1 MSGLFG
7 TLNTSKG
14 AMFAQQTSINVTSH
28 NIANAGTAGYS
39 RQQARLV
46 TSRPI
51 TLTGPGQIG
60 TGVTVAAIER
70 TRDSFLDF
78 QIRRAVSN
86 KNMEEMKQKYLSEIE
101 SIYNEPGDTGI
112 SKLLAEFFESWQT
125 LSDSADKEGAR
136 TVVAQKAKMLAE
148 ELNHVHKQLTDVKT
162 NTQKEIQ
169 HSVLEVNSLIDQL
182 NAVNKQIITIT
193 VSGNNPNDLL
203 DTRDLLLDQL
213 STKFGIS
220 TNNRKLN
227 GMTLK
232 PEGYDV
238 DLLRNIDSEEI
249 HKFAYVNDI
258 EYVGEAKDNSG
269 NVISGVGEY
278 AVTYYKNGDITDTK
292 SAVTVN
298 IQLTPEQYKALN
310 EGRVLITN
318 ENGNLVD
325 KAGKELDPKSLKYDD
340 IKDSVFKPKSGAING
355 FQNIQQNTDDYITK
369 LDTLAKTIAL
379 SVNAIH
385 GDVAGNSINFFCIR
399 DINGDIIDTD
409 ATKNNSGQGINAG
422 NIAINDKIL
431 EDVMLINA
439 GIDRNSGSN
448 DGSRAM
454 TIAQLRNMAFKI
466 QNVDANTTLEQF
478 KNNNGFGVTQN
489 GVRTFL
495 NDPSGM
501 KIEGYFTNTINKLG
515 VDNEDAKRKIANE
528 NALLN
533 GLVSSRNS
541 ISGVNRD
548 EEMVNLIQF
557 QHSFQANA
565 KMISTVDQ
573 LLDVVINGLK
583 R

>member
-14 AMFAQQTSINVTSH
+14 AMFAQQTSINATSH
-28 NIANAGTAGYS
+28 NIANAGTAGFS

-78 QIRRAVSN
+78 QIRRATSN
-86 KNMEEMKQKYLSEIE
+86 KSMEEMRGKYLSEIE
-101 SIYNEPGDTGI
+101 NIYNEPGDTGI
-112 SKLLAEFFESWQT
+112 SKLLSEFFDAWQT
-125 LSDSADKEGAR
+125 LSKHPRNSEAR

-148 ELNHVHKQLTDVKT
+148 ELNHVHKQLNDVKT

-169 HSVLEVNSLIDQL
+169 HSVFEVNSLIDQL

-220 TNNRKLN
+220 TSNKKLN

-249 HKFAYVNDI
+249 HKFAYVSDI
-258 EYVGEAKDNSG
+258 KETAAS
-269 NVISGVGEY
+269 GEY
-278 AVTYYKNGDITDTK
+278 TVTYYKNGDTTNPDN
-292 SAVTVN
+292 AVTVTMK
-298 IQLTPEQYKALN
+298 LSEEEYKSLN

-318 ENGNLVD
+318 EDGNLVGND
-325 KAGKELDPKSLKYDD
+325 GNEVNLTGTIEYKD
-340 IKDSVFKPKSGAING
+340 ISNLVFKPKTGGISG
-355 FQNIQQNTDDYITK
+355 FQGIQQDTEDYIAQ

-379 SVNAIH
+379 SINAIH
-385 GDVAGNSINFFCIR
+385 GDMDDVDKQINFFCIK
-399 DINGDIIDTD
+399 NIDGTITD
-409 ATKNNSGQGINAG
+409 KKAIDGSGKGITAG
-422 NIAINDKIL
+422 NIAINDDIL
-431 EDVMLINA
+431 NNVMLINT
-439 GIDRNSGSN
+439 GIDSKAGADDNK
-448 DGSRAM
+448 RALI
-454 TIAQLRNMAFKI
+454 IAGLRDMAFQI
-466 QNVDANTTLEQF
+466 QKVNANTTLADF
-478 KNNNGFGVTQN
+478 KKDNKFGDAEVD
-489 GVRTFL
+489 GVLTFI

-501 KIEGYFTNTINKLG
+501 KIEGYFINSTNKLG
-515 VDNEDAKRKIANE
+515 VQNQDAKRKVANE
-528 NALLN
+528 NVLLS
-533 GLVSSRNS
+533 GLIASRNS
-541 ISGVNRD
+541 VSGVNRD
-548 EEMVNLIQF
+548 EEMINLIQF

>member
-28 NIANAGTAGYS
+28 NMANAGTAGFS

-46 TSRPI
+46 TARPI

-78 QIRRAVSN
+78 QIRRATSN
-86 KNMEEMKQKYLSEIE
+86 KSMEEMRGKYLSEIE
-101 SIYNEPGDTGI
+101 NIYNEPGDTGI
-112 SKLLAEFFESWQT
+112 SKLLSEFFDAWQT
-125 LSDSADKEGAR
+125 LSKNPEKSEAR

-148 ELNHVHKQLTDVKT
+148 ELNHVHKQLNDVKI

-169 HSVLEVNSLIDQL
+169 HSVFEVNSLIDQL

-220 TNNRKLN
+220 TSNKKLN

-238 DLLRNIDSEEI
+238 DLLRNIDSEKI
-249 HKFAYVNDI
+249 HKFAYISDI
-258 EYVGEAKDNSG
+258 KETVTS
-269 NVISGVGEY
+269 GEY
-278 AVTYYKNGDITDTK
+278 TVTYYKNGDTTNPDN
-292 SAVTVN
+292 AVTVTMN
-298 IQLTPEQYKALN
+298 LSEEEYKSLN

-318 ENGNLVD
+318 EAGNLVD
-325 KAGKELDPKSLKYDD
+325 NDGKEVKLTGMVEYKD
-340 IKDSVFKPKSGAING
+340 ISNSVFKPKAGQISG
-355 FQNIQQNTDDYITK
+355 FQSIQQDTEDYIAQ

-385 GDVAGNSINFFCIR
+385 GDMDEKGKQINFFCIK
-399 DINGDIIDTD
+399 DINGNIIDTN
-409 ATKNNSGQGINAG
+409 ATDGSGKGITAG

-431 EDVMLINA
+431 EDVMLINTA
-439 GIDRNSGSN
+439 VDSKSGAN
-448 DGSRAM
+448 DGKRALA
-454 TIAQLRNMAFKI
+454 IAQLRDMAFQI
-466 QNVDANTTLEQF
+466 QKVNANTTLANF
-478 KNNNGFGVTQN
+478 KSDNKFGDTKLD
-489 GVRTFL
+489 GVLTFI

-501 KIEGYFTNTINKLG
+501 KIEGYFINSTNKLG
-515 VDNEDAKRKIANE
+515 VQNQDAKRRVANE
-528 NALLN
+528 NVLLS
-533 GLVSSRNS
+533 GLVASRNS

-548 EEMVNLIQF
+548 EEMINLIQF

>member
-28 NIANAGTAGYS
+28 NIANAGTAGFS

-78 QIRRAVSN
+78 QIRRATSN
-86 KNMEEMKQKYLSEIE
+86 KSMEEMRGKYLSEIE
-101 SIYNEPGDTGI
+101 NIYNEPGDTGI
-112 SKLLAEFFESWQT
+112 SKLLSEFFDAWQT
-125 LSDSADKEGAR
+125 LSKHPRNSEAR

-148 ELNHVHKQLTDVKT
+148 ELNHVHKQLNDVKT

-169 HSVLEVNSLIDQL
+169 HSVFEVNSLIDQL

-220 TNNRKLN
+220 TSNKKLN

-249 HKFAYVNDI
+249 HKFAYVSDI
-258 EYVGEAKDNSG
+258 KETAAS
-269 NVISGVGEY
+269 GEY
-278 AVTYYKNGDITDTK
+278 TVTYYKNGDTTNPDN
-292 SAVTVN
+292 AVTVTMK
-298 IQLTPEQYKALN
+298 LSEEEYKSLN

-318 ENGNLVD
+318 EDGNLVGND
-325 KAGKELDPKSLKYDD
+325 GNEVNLTGTIEYKD
-340 IKDSVFKPKSGAING
+340 ISNSVFKPKTGGISG
-355 FQNIQQNTDDYITK
+355 FQGIQQDTEDYIAQ

-379 SVNAIH
+379 SINAIH
-385 GDVAGNSINFFCIR
+385 GDMDDVDKQINFFCIK
-399 DINGDIIDTD
+399 NIDGTITD
-409 ATKNNSGQGINAG
+409 KKAIDGSGKGITAG
-422 NIAINDKIL
+422 NIAINDDIL
-431 EDVMLINA
+431 NNVMLINT
-439 GIDRNSGSN
+439 GIDSKAGADDNK
-448 DGSRAM
+448 RALI
-454 TIAQLRNMAFKI
+454 IAGLRDMAFQI
-466 QNVDANTTLEQF
+466 QKVNANTTLADF
-478 KNNNGFGVTQN
+478 KKDNKFGDAEVD
-489 GVRTFL
+489 GVLTFI

-501 KIEGYFTNTINKLG
+501 KIEGYFINSTNKLG
-515 VDNEDAKRKIANE
+515 VQNQDAKRKVANE
-528 NALLN
+528 NVLLS
-533 GLVSSRNS
+533 GLIASRNS
-541 ISGVNRD
+541 VSGVNRD
-548 EEMVNLIQF
+548 EEMINLIQF

>member
-28 NIANAGTAGYS
+28 NMANAGTVGYS

-46 TSRPI
+46 TARPI

-78 QIRRAVSN
+78 QIRRATSN
-86 KNMEEMKQKYLSEIE
+86 KSMEEMRQKYLSEIE

-112 SKLLAEFFESWQT
+112 SKLLSEFFNAWQT
-125 LSDSADKEGAR
+125 LSDHPEKSEAR

-148 ELNHVHKQLTDVKT
+148 ELNHVHKQLNDVKT

-169 HSVLEVNSLIDQL
+169 HSVFEVNSLIEQL

-220 TNNRKLN
+220 TSNKKLN

-249 HKFAYVNDI
+249 HKFAYISDI
-258 EYVGEAKDNSG
+258 KETATS
-269 NVISGVGEY
+269 GEY
-278 AVTYYKNGDITDTK
+278 TVTYYKNGDITNPD
-292 SAVTVN
+292 SAVTVTME
-298 IQLTPEQYKALN
+298 LSEEEYKSLN

-318 ENGNLVD
+318 EDGNLID
-325 KAGKELDPKSLKYDD
+325 KSGNELDIKTTLKD
-340 IKDSVFKPKSGAING
+340 INHLVFKPKAGGISGS
-355 FQNIQQNTDDYITK
+355 QSIQQDTDNYIAK

-385 GDVAGNSINFFCIR
+385 GDVEGNAINFFCIK
-399 DINGDIIDTD
+399 DINGEIIDTD
-409 ATKNNSGQGINAG
+409 ATAEKSGQGITAG

-431 EDVMLINA
+431 EDVMRINVGVDSKA
-439 GIDRNSGSN
+439 GSA
-448 DGSRAM
+448 DGKRALA
-454 TIAQLRNMAFKI
+454 IAQLRDMAFQI
-466 QNVDANTTLEQF
+466 QNVKSDTTLKKF
-478 KNNNGFGVTQN
+478 KEDNKFGDAKPNGIP
-489 GVRTFL
+489 TFI

-501 KIEGYFTNTINKLG
+501 KIEGYFTNSINKLG
-515 VDNEDAKRKIANE
+515 VDNESAKRKIANE
-528 NALLN
+528 NALLS
-533 GLVSSRNS
+533 GLVASRNS

-548 EEMVNLIQF
+548 EEMINLIQF

>member
-1 MSGLFG
+1 MSGLFA
-7 TLNTSKG
+7 TLNTSRG

-86 KNMEEMKQKYLSEIE
+86 KSMEEMKQKYLSEIE

-112 SKLLAEFFESWQT
+112 SKLLSEFFEAWQT

-193 VSGNNPNDLL
+193 VAGNNPNDLL

-220 TNNRKLN
+220 TNNKALN

-258 EYVGEAKDNSG
+258 KEDKTKTSTDPNKKIYT
-269 NVISGVGEY
+269 
-278 AVTYYKNGDITDTK
+278 VTYYKNGDVTDPK
-292 SAVTVN
+292 SAVEVTME
-298 IQLTPEQYKALN
+298 LTPEQYKDLN

-318 ENGNLVD
+318 EDGNLVD
-325 KAGKELDPKSLKYDD
+325 KDGKELDPKSLKYDD

-355 FQNIQQNTDDYITK
+355 FQNIQQDTDDYIAK

-385 GDVAGNSINFFCIR
+385 GDVEGNAINFFCIKNI
-399 DINGDIIDTD
+399 DGTIIDTD
-409 ATKNNSGQGINAG
+409 AKDEKSGQGITAG

-454 TIAQLRNMAFKI
+454 TIAQLRNMAFQVQK
-466 QNVDANTTLEQF
+466 VDANTTLAQF
-478 KNNNGFGVTQN
+478 KEDNGFGVIQN

-548 EEMVNLIQF
+548 EEMINLIQF

>member
-51 TLTGPGQIG
+51 TLIGPGQIG

-78 QIRRAVSN
+78 QIRRAASN
-86 KNMEEMKQKYLSEIE
+86 KSMEEMRGKYLSEIE

-112 SKLLAEFFESWQT
+112 SELLAEFFEAWQK
-125 LSDSADKEGAR
+125 LSISSDKEGAR
-136 TVVAQKAKMLAE
+136 TIVAQKAKMLAE
-148 ELNHVHKQLTDVKT
+148 ELNHVHKQLSDVKT

-169 HSVLEVNSLIDQL
+169 HSVFEVNSLIEQL

-220 TNNRKLN
+220 TNNKALN

-249 HKFAYVNDI
+249 HKFAYINDI
-258 EYVGEAKDNSG
+258 ESVKDSSG
-269 NVISGVGEY
+269 KVIEGKY
-278 AVTYYKNGDITDTK
+278 TVTYYKNGDITDPK
-292 SAVTVN
+292 NAVTFSME
-298 IQLTPEQYKALN
+298 LSPEEYKALN
-310 EGRVLITN
+310 ESRVLITN
-318 ENGNLVD
+318 EAGNILD
-325 KAGKELDPKSLKYDD
+325 KDGKEIKLAGGVSYSDISNSLFRPKTGQIS
-340 IKDSVFKPKSGAING
+340 G
-355 FQNIQQNTDDYITK
+355 FQSIQQDTEDYITQ
-369 LDTLAKTIAL
+369 LNTLAKTIAL

-385 GDVAGNSINFFCIR
+385 GDMDTNKINFFCIR
-399 DINGDIIDTD
+399 TIEGKIIDKD
-409 ATKNNSGQGINAG
+409 ATADSGKEINAG
-422 NIAINDKIL
+422 NIAINDEIL
-431 EDVMLINA
+431 EDVMRINTKF
-439 GIDRNSGSN
+439 DSKSGSN
-448 DGSRAM
+448 DGSRALA
-454 TIAQLRNMAFKI
+454 IAELRDMAFQI
-466 QNVDANTTLEQF
+466 QKVDADTDLGKFKSANGF
-478 KNNNGFGVTQN
+478 KNAVSHGID
-489 GVRTFL
+489 TFI

-501 KIEGYFTNTINKLG
+501 KIEGYFINSTNKLG
-515 VDNEDAKRKIANE
+515 VQNQESKRRVANE
-528 NALLN
+528 NVLLN

-541 ISGVNRD
+541 VSGVNRD
-548 EEMVNLIQF
+548 EEMINLIQF

>member
-28 NIANAGTAGYS
+28 NIANAGTAGFS

-46 TSRPI
+46 TARPI

-78 QIRRAVSN
+78 QIRRATSN
-86 KNMEEMKQKYLSEIE
+86 KSMEEMRGKYLSEIE
-101 SIYNEPGDTGI
+101 NIYNEPGDTGI
-112 SKLLAEFFESWQT
+112 SKLLSEFFDAWQT
-125 LSDSADKEGAR
+125 LSKHPEKSESR

-148 ELNHVHKQLTDVKT
+148 ELNHVHKQLNDVKT

-169 HSVLEVNSLIDQL
+169 HSVFEVNSLIDQL

-220 TNNRKLN
+220 TSNKKLN

-249 HKFAYVNDI
+249 HKFAYVSDI
-258 EYVGEAKDNSG
+258 KETATS
-269 NVISGVGEY
+269 GEY
-278 AVTYYKNGDITDTK
+278 TVTYYKNGDTTNPDN
-292 SAVTVN
+292 AVTVTMK
-298 IQLTPEQYKALN
+298 LSEEEYKSLN

-318 ENGNLVD
+318 EDGNLVGND
-325 KAGKELDPKSLKYDD
+325 GKEVNLTGTIEYKD
-340 IKDSVFKPKSGAING
+340 ISNSVFKPKAGEISG
-355 FQNIQQNTDDYITK
+355 FQSIQQDTEDYIAQ

-385 GDVAGNSINFFCIR
+385 GDMDEKGKQINFFCIK
-399 DINGDIIDTD
+399 DINGNIIDTD
-409 ATKNNSGQGINAG
+409 AVAGSGKGITAG

-431 EDVMLINA
+431 EDVMLINTA
-439 GIDRNSGSN
+439 VDSKSGAN
-448 DGSRAM
+448 DGKRALA
-454 TIAQLRNMAFKI
+454 IAQLRDMAFQI
-466 QNVDANTTLEQF
+466 QKVNANTTLADF
-478 KNNNGFGVTQN
+478 KSDNKFGDTKLD
-489 GVRTFL
+489 GVLTFI

-501 KIEGYFTNTINKLG
+501 KIEGYFINSTNKLG
-515 VDNEDAKRKIANE
+515 VQNQDAKRRVANE
-528 NALLN
+528 NALLS
-533 GLVSSRNS
+533 GLVASRNS

-548 EEMVNLIQF
+548 EEMINLIQF

>member
-28 NIANAGTAGYS
+28 NIANAGTAGFS

-78 QIRRAVSN
+78 QIRRATSN
-86 KNMEEMKQKYLSEIE
+86 KSMEEMRGKYLSEIE
-101 SIYNEPGDTGI
+101 NIYNEPGDTGI
-112 SKLLAEFFESWQT
+112 SKLLSEFFDAWQT
-125 LSDSADKEGAR
+125 LSKHPRNSEAR

-148 ELNHVHKQLTDVKT
+148 ELNHVHKQLNDVKT

-169 HSVLEVNSLIDQL
+169 HSVFEVNSLIDQL

-220 TNNRKLN
+220 TSNKKLN

-249 HKFAYVNDI
+249 HKFAYVSDI
-258 EYVGEAKDNSG
+258 KETAAS
-269 NVISGVGEY
+269 GEY
-278 AVTYYKNGDITDTK
+278 TVTYYKNGDTTNPDN
-292 SAVTVN
+292 AVTVTMK
-298 IQLTPEQYKALN
+298 LSEEEYKSLN

-318 ENGNLVD
+318 EDGNLVGND
-325 KAGKELDPKSLKYDD
+325 GNEVNLTGTIEYKD
-340 IKDSVFKPKSGAING
+340 ISNLVFKPKTGGISG
-355 FQNIQQNTDDYITK
+355 FQGIQQDTEDYIAQ

-379 SVNAIH
+379 SINAIH
-385 GDVAGNSINFFCIR
+385 GDMDDVDKQINFFCIK
-399 DINGDIIDTD
+399 NIDGTITD
-409 ATKNNSGQGINAG
+409 KKAIDGSGKGITAG
-422 NIAINDKIL
+422 NIAINDDIL
-431 EDVMLINA
+431 NNVMLINT
-439 GIDRNSGSN
+439 GIDSKAGADDNK
-448 DGSRAM
+448 RALI
-454 TIAQLRNMAFKI
+454 IAGLRDMAFQI
-466 QNVDANTTLEQF
+466 QKVNANTTLADF
-478 KNNNGFGVTQN
+478 KKDNKFGDAEVD
-489 GVRTFL
+489 GVLTFI

-501 KIEGYFTNTINKLG
+501 KIEGYFINSTNKLG
-515 VDNEDAKRKIANE
+515 VQNQDAKRKVANE
-528 NALLN
+528 NVLLS
-533 GLVSSRNS
+533 GLIASRNS
-541 ISGVNRD
+541 VSGVNRD
-548 EEMVNLIQF
+548 EEMINLIQF

>member
-28 NIANAGTAGYS
+28 NIANAGTEGYS

-125 LSDSADKEGAR
+125 LSGSADKEGAR

-193 VSGNNPNDLL
+193 VAGNNPNDLL
-203 DTRDLLLDQL
+203 DTRDLLLDKL

-220 TNNRKLN
+220 TNNRNLN

-249 HKFAYVNDI
+249 HKFAYISDI
-258 EYVGEAKDNSG
+258 KSAKDAKG
-269 NVISGVGEY
+269 NVIDGEY
-278 AVTYYKNGDITDTK
+278 TVTYYKNGDVTDPN
-292 SAVTVN
+292 SEVTVN
-298 IQLTPEQYKALN
+298 MKLNEAEYKNLN

-318 ENGNLVD
+318 ENGNLVKDD
-325 KAGKELDPKSLKYDD
+325 KTELIPPITDTIECSDIGK
-340 IKDSVFKPKSGAING
+340 SVFKPKSGAING
-355 FQNIQQNTDDYITK
+355 FQNIQQNTDDYIAK
-369 LDTLAKTIAL
+369 LDVLAKTIAL

-385 GDVAGNSINFFCIR
+385 GDVDGNKINFFCIK
-399 DINGDIIDTD
+399 NIDGTIDDKD
-409 ATKNNSGQGINAG
+409 ATDGSGIGITAG
-422 NIAINDKIL
+422 NITINDDIL
-431 EDVMLINA
+431 NNVMLINA
-439 GIDRNSGSN
+439 GVDRNSGSN
-448 DGSRAM
+448 DGNRALA
-454 TIAQLRNMAFKI
+454 IAQLRNMAFQV
-466 QNVDANTTLEQF
+466 QNVDGNTTLELF
-478 KNNNGFGVTQN
+478 KKGNGFGVNQDE
-489 GVRTFL
+489 VITFT

-533 GLVSSRNS
+533 GLISSRSS

>member
-28 NIANAGTAGYS
+28 NMANAGTVGYS

-46 TSRPI
+46 TARPI

-78 QIRRAVSN
+78 QIRRATSN
-86 KNMEEMKQKYLSEIE
+86 KSMEEMRQKYLSEIE

-112 SKLLAEFFESWQT
+112 SKLLSEFFNAWQT
-125 LSDSADKEGAR
+125 LSDHPEKSEAR

-148 ELNHVHKQLTDVKT
+148 ELNHVHKQLNDVKT

-169 HSVLEVNSLIDQL
+169 HSVFEVNSLIEQL

-220 TNNRKLN
+220 TSNKKLN

-249 HKFAYVNDI
+249 HKFAYVSDI
-258 EYVGEAKDNSG
+258 KKAAGADEYT
-269 NVISGVGEY
+269 
-278 AVTYYKNGDITDTK
+278 VTYYKNGDITNPD
-292 SAVTVN
+292 SAVTVTME
-298 IQLTPEQYKALN
+298 LSEEEYKSLN

-318 ENGNLVD
+318 EDGDLVD
-325 KAGKELDPKSLKYDD
+325 NSGKEVD
-340 IKDSVFKPKSGAING
+340 ITKTIEYKDVSNSVFKPKAGGISGS
-355 FQNIQQNTDDYITK
+355 QSIQEDTDNYIAK

-385 GDVAGNSINFFCIR
+385 GDVEGNNINFFCIKK
-399 DINGDIIDTD
+399 IDGAIDDKYATD
-409 ATKNNSGQGINAG
+409 DSGKGITAG
-422 NIAINDKIL
+422 NIAINDDIL
-431 EDVMLINA
+431 EDVMRINVGADGKA
-439 GIDRNSGSN
+439 GAT
-448 DGSRAM
+448 DGKRALA
-454 TIAQLRNMAFKI
+454 IAQLRDMAFQI
-466 QNVDANTTLEQF
+466 QNVKSDTTLKKF
-478 KNNNGFGVTQN
+478 KEDNKFGEAKPNGIP
-489 GVRTFL
+489 TFI

-501 KIEGYFTNTINKLG
+501 KIEGYFTNSINKLG
-515 VDNEDAKRKIANE
+515 VDNESAKRKIANE
-528 NALLN
+528 NSLLS

-548 EEMVNLIQF
+548 EEMINLIQF